1 MNDPGSEPDSPF
13 WNRRTETMPREELAA
28 WQWRKLRLALAQARG
43 SKFWS
48 DRIPEDISSLED
60 YVRRVP
66 LVTKKDLV
74 AAEEVAPP
82 FGLLPSIDPATGM
95 RFHQT
100 SGTSGHTPLR
110 TFDTVRDWTWA
121 VDQWCTVLHG
131 VGVRPGQRGIVAF
144 GYGMFIGFWG
154 MQDAMMRMGCTVL
167 PTGSM
172 DSAARVRLLV
182 DYQIEVMGCTP
193 TYALRLLETAKDLG
207 IDLAVDGNL
216 KIVITG
222 AEPRPPATVRAIAD
236 GFGAKVFDVAG
247 MTELAT
253 VFTFECPAGAG
264 VSHIIEPA
272 AIEEV
277 LHPETREPVGYGER
291 GVRVMTGLGR
301 EGWQVFRYW
310 TEDIVI
316 KRPWHECSCGRT
328 WDWYEGGIIGRSDD
342 MRKIRGI
349 SVTPVM
355 VEDVVRGF
363 TAVREFQTVLR
374 ADRGL
379 DVMVLRIEP
388 ADPASVPADLV
399 EQIGAEIKRTIGLQP
414 RVELVEPG
422 VLPRFEAKAARFH
435 DER

>member
-1 MNDPGSEPDSPF
+1 MSNLPSGQPY
-13 WNRRTETMPREELAA
+13 WNPRTETMPREELTA
-28 WQWRKLRLALAQARG
+28 WQWRKLQVALAQARN

-48 DRIPEDISSLED
+48 DRIPDDISSFED
-60 YVRRVP
+60 YVARVP

-82 FGLLPSIDPATGM
+82 FGLLPSVDPAAGI

-100 SGTSGHTPLR
+100 SGTSGNTPLR

-121 VDQWCTVLHG
+121 VDQWCTLLHAY
-131 VGVRPGQRGIVAF
+131 GVRPNMRGIAAF
-144 GYGMFIGFWG
+144 GYGLFIGFWG
-154 MQDAMMRMGCTVL
+154 LQDAMMRLGATVL

-172 DSAARVRLLV
+172 DSAARVRVLV
-182 DYQIEVMGCTP
+182 DYQVEVMGCTP
-193 TYALRLLETAKDLG
+193 TYALRLLETAKDMG
-207 IDLAVDGNL
+207 IDLATDGNL
-216 KIVITG
+216 KVVVTG
-222 AEPRPPATVRAIAD
+222 AEPRPQATVRAIEN
-236 GFGAKVFDVAG
+236 GFGARVYDVAG

-253 VFTFECPAGAG
+253 VFTFECPANRDNF
-264 VSHIIEPA
+264 HIIEPA

-277 LHPETREPVGYGER
+277 LHPETRQPVGYGER

-301 EGWQVFRYW
+301 EGWQIFRYW
-310 TEDIVI
+310 TEDIVV
-316 KRPWHECSCGRT
+316 KRPWHECPCGRT
-328 WDWYEGGIIGRSDD
+328 WDLYEGGIIGRADD

-363 TAVREFQTVLR
+363 TEVREFQTVLR

-379 DVMVLRIEP
+379 DVMVLRVEP
-388 ADPASVPADLV
+388 DGQGAERTDLA
-399 EQIGAEIKRTIGLQP
+399 QRIGAEIKQSIGLQP
-414 RVELVEPG
+414 RVELVEAG
-422 VLPRFEAKAARFH
+422 ALPRFEAKAVRFH

>member
-1 MNDPGSEPDSPF
+1 MSNVVSGHDQSF
-13 WNRRTETMPREELAA
+13 WNPRTETMPRAELAA
-28 WQWRKLRLALAQARG
+28 WQWRKLRTALAQARN
-43 SKFWS
+43 SKFWA
-48 DRIPEDISSLED
+48 DRIPEEIRSFED

-66 LVTKKDLV
+66 LVHKKDLV

-82 FGLLPSIDPATGM
+82 FGLLPSIDPSAGI
-95 RFHQT
+95 RYHQT
-100 SGTSGHTPLR
+100 SGTSGNTPLR
-110 TFDTVRDWTWA
+110 TFDTIRDWTWA
-121 VDQWCTVLHG
+121 VDMWCTVLHG
-131 VGVRPGQRGIVAF
+131 VGVRPHHRGCVAF
-144 GYGMFIGFWG
+144 GYGLFIGFWG

-182 DYQIEVMGCTP
+182 DYQVEVLGCTP
-193 TYALRLLETAKDLG
+193 TYALRLLETAKEMG

-216 KIVITG
+216 RIVITG
-222 AEPRPPATVRAIAD
+222 AEPRPPATVRAISE

-253 VFTFECPAGAG
+253 VFTFECPARPGAC
-264 VSHIIEPA
+264 HIIEPGV
-272 AIEEV
+272 IEEV

-301 EGWQVFRYW
+301 EGFQIFRYW
-310 TEDIVI
+310 TEDLVV
-316 KRPWHECSCGRT
+316 KRPWHECGCGRT
-328 WDWYEGGIIGRSDD
+328 WDWYDGGIIGRADD

-363 TAVREFQTVLR
+363 AEVREFQTVLR
-374 ADRGL
+374 SDRGL

-388 ADPASVPADLV
+388 NDAETATATLG
-399 EQIGAEIKRTIGLQP
+399 ERIGARIKRTIGLQP

-422 VLPRFEAKAARFH
+422 VLPRFEAKAVRFH